1 MKALVGEI
9 QPNNPPKITRDAG
22 PGTACCIVGTP
33 SNKPAAFP
41 IQATGK
47 SEKRLQ
53 VSGIA
58 CLVQGVATMC
68 VEQKADEQAG
78 DQAVVASHL

>member
-9 QPNNPPKITRDAG
+9 QPNNPPKITRDAS
-22 PGTACCIVGTP
+22 PGTACCIIGNP
-33 SNKPAAFP
+33 PDKPAAFP
-41 IQATGK
+41 IHATGK

-58 CLVQGVATMC
+58 CLVQGVAAMC

-78 DQAVVASHL
+78 EQAVVAPHL

>member
-22 PGTACCIVGTP
+22 PRTARCVVGTP
-33 SNKPAAFP
+33 PDKPAALP
-41 IQATGK
+41 IQAAGK
-47 SEKRLQ
+47 GEKRLQ

-58 CLVQGVATMC
+58 CLVQGVAAMC

-78 DQAVVASHL
+78 EQAVVAPHL